1 MNQQLVDRIRQC
13 QNLPSLPAIA
23 VQVLDMAQRVD
34 VGIAEIAQT
43 ISRDPALSGKILRT
57 VNSSFYARSQQIGT
71 VSHAVTIL
79 GLQSVKT
86 LVLGFSLVSNM
97 AAKKGKGFK
106 HLTYWKRSVYAA
118 TAARVLGTR
127 LDVVQQEEL
136 FVATLLSDIGMLVL
150 DRVLGDEY
158 GDLCAKHENHPALV
172 DAEVEKYQMTHAEVG
187 GMLAEDWKL
196 PPILQVPIRHHH
208 TPDSV
213 PDATVRRL
221 TELVNIAGRCA
232 DVFIDAN
239 AAPALDHVR
248 QLLLSR
254 HQLPGTECDL
264 LLGEVGKKTR
274 EVATLF
280 EINVGTPED
289 FETILKRANEAL
301 VDMTLRTQQH
311 ATVLERQAS
320 AAQVLGQQNQ
330 VLKKHAT
337 TDPLTLLANRA
348 YFDAFLQ
355 KHFGVALA
363 EGKPLAVMMLDVD
376 KFKAVNDKHG
386 HSAGDAVLK
395 GLGKLLTASAKEG
408 ELAVR
413 YGGEEMV
420 LVMPGATRQAAA
432 AAAEVVRKA
441 IAARPL
447 DCGNNL
453 SLPITASI
461 GVAALE
467 PGMPFKEPAHLLK
480 AADLALY
487 AAKNA
492 GRNCVR
498 VFALGKPAPAA
509 TPASATPSASGP
521 SPVAA
526 APTSAKSTPAA
537 A

>member
-13 QNLPSLPAIA
+13 PNLPSLPAIA
-23 VQVLDMAQRVD
+23 MQVLDLAQRAD
-34 VGIAEIAQT
+34 VGIAEIAQI

-86 LVLGFSLVSNM
+86 LTLGFSLVSNLTS
-97 AAKKGKGFK
+97 KKGKGFK
-106 HLTYWKRSVYAA
+106 HLNYWKRSVYAA
-118 TAARVLGTR
+118 TAARVVGMK

-158 GDLCAKHENHPALV
+158 GELCAKHESHPDLLN
-172 DAEVEKYQMTHAEVG
+172 AEVEKYNMTHAEVG
-187 GMLAEDWKL
+187 GMLAEEWKL
-196 PPILQVPIRHHH
+196 PPVLQIPIRHHH
-208 TPDSV
+208 DPDSV
-213 PDATVRRL
+213 NDSVVRRL
-221 TELVNIAGRCA
+221 TELVGIAGRCA
-232 DVFIDAN
+232 DVYIDQN
-239 AAPALDHVR
+239 AAPALTWLR
-248 QLLLSR
+248 QTMLTR
-254 HQLPGTECDL
+254 YQLPRPDCDL

-280 EINVGTPED
+280 EINVASPED
-289 FETILKRANEAL
+289 FEAILKRANEAL
-301 VDMTLRTQQH
+301 VDMTLRTQQQ

-320 AAQVLGQQNQ
+320 TAHILEQQNQ

-337 TDPLTLLANRA
+337 IDPLTGLHNRA
-348 YFDAFLQ
+348 FFDAFLQ
-355 KHFGVALA
+355 KHFAEALSGA
-363 EGKPLAVMMLDVD
+363 RPLAVLMLDVD
-376 KFKAVNDKHG
+376 KFKSVNDKHG
-386 HSAGDAVLK
+386 HPAGDAVLK
-395 GLGKLLTASAKEG
+395 TLGKLVGASARDG
-408 ELAVR
+408 ELAAR

-420 LVMPGATRQAAA
+420 LVLPGATRQAAA
-432 AAAEVVRKA
+432 AAAELLRKA
-441 IAARPL
+441 IAARPI
-447 DCGNNL
+447 DCGGGVT
-453 SLPITASI
+453 LPITASV
-461 GVAALE
+461 GVAVLE
-467 PGMPFKEPAHLLK
+467 PGTPFKEPAHLLK

-509 TPASATPSASGP
+509 P
-521 SPVAA
+521 A
-526 APTSAKSTPAA
+526 APPLNTPAA

>member
-23 VQVLDMAQRVD
+23 VQVLELAQRPD
-34 VGIAEIAQT
+34 VGIAEIAQI

-86 LVLGFSLVSNM
+86 LVLGFSLVSNL
-97 AAKKGKGFK
+97 ASKKGKGFK

-118 TAARVLGTR
+118 TAARVLSAK
-127 LDVVQQEEL
+127 LEVVQQEEL

-158 GDLCAKHENHPALV
+158 GDLCARHESHPALV
-172 DAEVEKYQMTHAEVG
+172 NAEVEKYGMTHAEVG
-187 GMLAEDWKL
+187 GLLAEEWKL
-196 PPILQVPIRHHH
+196 PPVLQIPIRHHH
-208 TPDSV
+208 DPDSV
-213 PDATVRRL
+213 SDSVVRRL
-221 TELVNIAGRCA
+221 TELVAVSGRCA

-239 AAPALDHVR
+239 AAPAIADVR
-248 QLLLSR
+248 QYLLSR
-254 HQLPGTECDL
+254 HQKPGTECDL
-264 LLGEVGKKTR
+264 LLAEVSKKTR

-280 EINVGTPED
+280 EINVASAED
-289 FETILKRANEAL
+289 FDTILKRANDAL
-301 VDMTLRTQQH
+301 VEMTLRTQQQ
-311 ATVLERQAS
+311 ATALERQVSTVQA
-320 AAQVLGQQNQ
+320 LEQQNQ

-337 TDPLTLLANRA
+337 TDQLTGLSNRTV
-348 YFDAFLQ
+348 FDAFLQ
-355 KHFGVALA
+355 RHFAAALS
-363 EGKPLAVMMLDVD
+363 EGKPLAVLLLDVD
-376 KFKAVNDKHG
+376 KFKSVNDRHG
-386 HSAGDAVLK
+386 HPVGDVVLRALAK
-395 GLGKLLTASAKEG
+395 VVSASAKEG
-408 ELAVR
+408 DMAAR

-420 LVMPGATRQAAA
+420 LVLPGATRQAAA
-432 AAAEVVRKA
+432 AAADVVRKA
-441 IAARPL
+441 IAARPI

-453 SLPITASI
+453 TLPITVSV

-492 GRNCVR
+492 GRNCVK
-498 VFALGKPAPAA
+498 VFALPKA
-509 TPASATPSASGP
+509 PSASP
-521 SPVAA
+521 A
-526 APTSAKSTPAA
+526 APSPAA